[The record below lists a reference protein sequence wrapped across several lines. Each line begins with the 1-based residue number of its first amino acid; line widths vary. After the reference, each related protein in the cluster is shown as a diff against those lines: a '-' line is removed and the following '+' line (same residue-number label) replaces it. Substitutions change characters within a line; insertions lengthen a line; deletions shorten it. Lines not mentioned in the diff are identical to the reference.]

1 MKKLSVITVNF
12 NNAQGLLKTIKSVQ
26 NQLFKDFEFII
37 IDGGSTDES
46 LDIIRHNMENVNYHV
61 SEKDNGVYHAM
72 NKGIKKATGEYCLF
86 LNSGDCL
93 FDENVLKI
101 VFQQVTGDDE
111 IVYGNSYKTK
121 SHYRRVIKYNPTL
134 SLYDFYKIEPALHHQ
149 ATFIKRELFD
159 KYGVYDESI
168 KIIADWEFFF
178 RVIVQNE
185 VNTRYIDLIICK
197 FDGIGLSNSLPD
209 GSIDRIKMEKVKEQ
223 ILKKNFSQIILIDYQ
238 MFDTLFSHKSFILK
252 VLNRLSY
259 FSFKK

>member
-1 MKKLSVITVNF
+1 MKSLSIITINY
-12 NNAQGLLKTIKSVQ
+12 NNSEGLAKTIESVG
-26 NQLFKDFEFII
+26 NQTFTDYEFII

-46 LDIIRHNMENVNYHV
+46 LSIIEKNKNIIQYFV

-72 NKGIKKATGEYCLF
+72 NKGILKAKGKYCLF

-93 FDENVLKI
+93 YNENVLND
-101 VFQQVTGDDE
+101 VFKQISESED
-111 IVYGNSYKTK
+111 IIYGNSYKIKT
-121 SHYRRVIKYNPTL
+121 HYRRVIKYRPIL
-134 SLYDFYKIEPALHHQ
+134 SLYDFYKTEPALHHQ
-149 ATFIKRELFD
+149 ATFIKRDLFD
-159 KYGVYDESI
+159 KYGMYNENI